1 MDDKALKPQ
10 ELDIELIVAEPVCSR
25 GDMETAKIVEQGIV
39 MSEIEGILEATEF
52 LKSKKINPD
61 VVERVLWRPSERR
74 DYSFKR

>member
-1 MDDKALKPQ
+1 
-10 ELDIELIVAEPVCSR
+10 
-25 GDMETAKIVEQGIV
+25 METAKIVEQGIV

-52 LKSKKINPD
+52 LNSKKINPE